1 MTRIATLAIALLTAL
16 AFAGGWQVRHFSA
29 QRESARHEAAHAQAL
44 ADAIRNAR
52 VIEQQ
57 LSLALLEIGEQYE
70 HAKQQAASV
79 EADVIAALRA
89 GHLQLRREWQRCE
102 TDRVSDIATT
112 TAERDAI
119 AADRDALAAAIVRT
133 GRDADD
139 HIAACQAVIRAYLA
153 ITPEATS

>member
-1 MTRIATLAIALLTAL
+1 MTRLITLATAL
-16 AFAGGWQVRHFSA
+16 FVAAAFVGGWQIRHLSA

-52 VIEQQ
+52 AIEQQ

-70 HAKQQAASV
+70 YAKQQAASV
-79 EADVIAALRA
+79 EADVVAALRA
-89 GHLQLRREWQRCE
+89 GHVQLRREWQRCE
-102 TDRVSDIATT
+102 TNRVSDIAAT

-133 GRDADD
+133 GRDADH
-139 HIAACQAVIRAYLA
+139 HITVCQTVIRAYL
-153 ITPEATS
+153 TTTSEDAL